1 MNMRNLRRIL
11 VNKLLKQIQIKS
23 KLINPKALISRLLT
37 VVCIK
42 YNEEPMRWEFVESGE
57 IRVR

>member
-1 MNMRNLRRIL
+1 

-23 KLINPKALISRLLT
+23 KLINPKALFSRLLT